1 MTITLPDP
9 RWPDDLAPRLAELP
23 VFEPPERLRLRLG
36 LLATAP
42 QASTWPRVAR
52 FALAAGLGAILL
64 WQHDAGAPRAP
75 DPLALLE
82 QEVLAA
88 RAGAGVSPL
97 AALVLERE
105 LARVDAALQS
115 AYDRSAGEAELA
127 LLWDER
133 QRTLET
139 LLLAYREADRLVR
152 L

>member
-1 MTITLPDP
+1 MTMTITVLNP
-9 RWPDDLAPRLAELP
+9 RWPDDFAPRLAELP
-23 VFEPPERLRLRLG
+23 VFEPPARLRQRV
-36 LLATAP
+36 LAAAP
-42 QASTWPRVAR
+42 QASTGPRVAR
-52 FALAAGLGAILL
+52 FALAAGLGAVLL
-64 WQHDAGAPRAP
+64 WQHDAGAPRTA

-88 RAGAGVSPL
+88 RAGAGASPL
-97 AALVLERE
+97 TALMLERE

-115 AYDRSAGEAELA
+115 AYDRAAGEAELA

-139 LLLAYREADRLVR
+139 LLLAYRDADRVVR